1 MLDSNPL
8 QRPRVLLVED
18 DDGVRRSIHL
28 MLNGRGYDV
37 RSYSAAA
44 PLLADPSISGAEVLV
59 ADYRLP
65 DSDGLGVLRALQRIG
80 WTGRAVL
87 MTAYPSGTL
96 REAAAA
102 CGYDAIL
109 EKPIPQHQLLA
120 AITGAEKD

>member
-1 MLDSNPL
+1 MPDTKPIP
-8 QRPRVLLVED
+8 RPRVLLVED

-28 MLNGRGYDV
+28 MLNGKGFEV

-44 PLLADPSISGAEVLV
+44 PLLADPTIDEAAYLI

-80 WTGRAVL
+80 WTGRSVL

-96 REAAAA
+96 REAALA

-109 EKPIPQHQLLA
+109 EKPVPQHQLLA
-120 AITGAEKD
+120 AITGAEKE